1 MRVIAAC
8 GDVRLVTR
16 SVRESVY
23 SDVTHGGGQLRSAI
37 VEWLL
42 ADPTPAD
49 ADIGPRF
56 TPFAHIDR

>member
-23 SDVTHGGGQLRSAI
+23 SDVTRGGGQLRSAI

-42 ADPTPAD
+42 LDLTP
-49 ADIGPRF
+49 GRC
-56 TPFAHIDR
+56 